1 MLAVRRSV
9 HRLPNCGAAARLLST
24 NPLPEE
30 PAPGGLNTAELR
42 KLKTAEAAATRP
54 KTSRPG
60 ARVDEME
67 EAASKIEG
75 GKTRWQKFC
84 GGMVNLLRPAFAK
97 AAPVMMPILDYRY
110 KRMVQ
115 DAANIFDLQ
124 DIAEKRAHAM
134 VYGYLAGGADAER
147 CLRRSVSAY
156 NDVELRH
163 AVLHGVGTADMDLRT
178 TILGQ
183 ESQMPYFITSCAGQ
197 RMFHA
202 DGEVAT
208 AKAAKKHGL
217 HMALSQLTTSTFEE
231 VRAAHPDGAKTLQL
245 YVWRDRVLLK
255 EVLDR
260 AKECGFTGLALTA
273 DFSWVGNRERET
285 RTGFTVPPSYSP
297 RQCIDAIKSP
307 AWTYDFMSRVPYGY
321 KAVPDADFPAE
332 SLVDFIAAQMK
343 PEFDWKDAEW
353 LCSEWGDQG
362 PVALKGVARGTD
374 AARAIQT
381 GFKSIWVSNHGG
393 RQLEDSVATFDVL
406 PEVRA
411 AVGDDVEVI
420 LDGGVRRGLDIVKA
434 LARGADAVAI
444 GRAYL
449 FGLAAGGEAG
459 VDKALTL
466 LTRDVYL
473 AMGLLGCRTVA
484 ELKANAQDI
493 LLVNAMSARRQGG
506 IFDRRKAGEV
516 LQPCLQ

>member
-1 MLAVRRSV
+1 MSEAADKVQGGKSTWQRLMTGVVDTMRPACAFIAPRVMPLLDGPSQRRV
-9 HRLPNCGAAARLLST
+9 AAAVNIADLRL
-24 NPLPEE
+24 
-30 PAPGGLNTAELR
+30 A
-42 KLKTAEAAATRP
+42 
-54 KTSRPG
+54 
-60 ARVDEME
+60 
-67 EAASKIEG
+67 
-75 GKTRWQKFC
+75 
-84 GGMVNLLRPAFAK
+84 
-97 AAPVMMPILDYRY
+97 
-110 KRMVQ
+110 
-115 DAANIFDLQ
+115 
-124 DIAEKRAHAM
+124 AEKRAHAM
-134 VYGYLAGGADAER
+134 VFGYLDGGADDER
-147 CLRRSVSAY
+147 SLRRSVEAY
-156 NDVELRH
+156 SDVELRH
-163 AVLHGVGTADMDLRT
+163 AVLHGVGSNDMDLRT
-178 TILGQ
+178 NVLGHD
-183 ESQMPYFITSCAGQ
+183 SAMPFFITSCAGQ

-231 VRAAHPDGAKTLQL
+231 VREAHPDGAKTLQL

-285 RTGFTVPPSYSP
+285 RTGFTVPPSYSM
-297 RQCIDAIKSP
+297 RQCIDALSAP
-307 AWTYDFMSRVPYGY
+307 AWTFDYASRVPYGY

-353 LCSEWGDQG
+353 LCSEWGDVG
-362 PVALKGVARGTD
+362 PVALKGVARGGD
-374 AARAIQT
+374 AVRAVET

-406 PEVRA
+406 PEVRS
-411 AVGDDVEVI
+411 AVGPDVEVI
-420 LDGGVRRGLDIVKA
+420 LDGGVRRGLDIVKG
-434 LARGADAVAI
+434 LARGADSVAI

-449 FGLAAGGEAG
+449 YGLAAGGFNG
-459 VDKALTL
+459 VDKALSIL
-466 LTRDVYL
+466 SRDVYL

-484 ELKANAQDI
+484 ELKERAPQI
-493 LLVNAMSARRQGG
+493 LLVNAASARRQGG
-506 IFDRRKAGEV
+506 IFDRKRAGEV